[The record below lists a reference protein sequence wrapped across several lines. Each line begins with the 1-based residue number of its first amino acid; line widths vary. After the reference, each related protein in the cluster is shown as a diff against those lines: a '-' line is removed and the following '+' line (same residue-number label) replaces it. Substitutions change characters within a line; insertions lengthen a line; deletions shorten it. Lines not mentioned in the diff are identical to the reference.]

1 MDLQPDP
8 PSSITRSLPENDAV
22 ARLVLEL
29 LSGTE
34 DRVRTPLS
42 DLIEKVERLAGSEL
56 SRAGRDAA
64 GEVLFS
70 GRALLAQVDAWIDGL
85 LATCVSGEALSTAD
99 ADAGGST
106 ELRAEDSEAGPVRGS
121 IADALRAPLREARV
135 LVLDA
140 DPVTQHMTLGFL
152 TSEGYRAQAVESC
165 KQAQDSLASEA
176 FDALL
181 VDPALGGKDVGR
193 WVDELRA
200 ASANPRLP
208 LIALTRELGPEAG
221 RACQESGMDAC
232 LTRPLRPGEL
242 DELLRRW
249 LAA

>member
-70 GRALLAQVDAWIDGL
+70 GRALLR
-85 LATCVSGEALSTAD
+85 T
-99 ADAGGST
+99 
-106 ELRAEDSEAGPVRGS
+106 PYF
-121 IADALRAPLREARV
+121 ADALRRSLGRVKARSHGKLPGQWGQLDLVRTLRRRCCPRCRCGARV
-135 LVLDA
+135 
-140 DPVTQHMTLGFL
+140 
-152 TSEGYRAQAVESC
+152 R
-165 KQAQDSLASEA
+165 
-176 FDALL
+176 
-181 VDPALGGKDVGR
+181 
-193 WVDELRA
+193 
-200 ASANPRLP
+200 
-208 LIALTRELGPEAG
+208 
-221 RACQESGMDAC
+221 
-232 LTRPLRPGEL
+232 
-242 DELLRRW
+242 
-249 LAA
+249 